1 MPRDSADRARSASRV
16 SPPAVPSRAT
26 RAWRYA
32 CESALS
38 VLFPPLCVVCG
49 GIRDSSSRW
58 LCGSCREQLAANA
71 ATRPRCPRCSVNT
84 SLRTCTCDL
93 VWDHPFERIVSL
105 FDYGE
110 ALRRIMQLVKYQGM
124 SRLAFDLG
132 QAFASYLPADL
143 WDGIECVVPIPLHV
157 WRRMRRGYNQADHL
171 ARGLLAGLDR
181 PAVAYL
187 GNAVERRRHTRTQ
200 TKLDRDQRHANL
212 QGAFAVRPG
221 SERELAGRG
230 VVLVDDVV
238 TTGATTGVCAQV
250 ILDAGARCVRV
261 VSLARD

>member
-1 MPRDSADRARSASRV
+1 VNSSGAA
-16 SPPAVPSRAT
+16 
-26 RAWRYA
+26 
-32 CESALS
+32 S
-38 VLFPPLCVVCG
+38 VLVRLGRHAWDNAVGVVFPPLCLLCG
-49 GIRDSSSRW
+49 AVRPDFSRW
-58 LCGSCREQLAANA
+58 LCQACHDQLAANA
-71 ATRPRCPRCSVNT
+71 ATRTRCPRCSVNT
-84 SLRTCTCDL
+84 ALRTCTCDL

-110 ALRRIMQLVKYQGM
+110 TLRTLMQHIKYRGM

-132 QAFASYLPADL
+132 RAFAQYLPADL
-143 WDGIECVVPIPLHV
+143 WDGIDCMAPVPLHLL
-157 WRRMRRGYNQADHL
+157 RRLRRGYNQADH
-171 ARGLLAGLDR
+171 
-181 PAVAYL
+181 VYL
-187 GNAVERRRHTRTQ
+187 GRAVERRRHTRTQ

-212 QGAFAVRPG
+212 RDAFAVRPG